1 MVRISDLLRLAK
13 PSHKHYLNDY
23 GKNKQIERRTWSFSD
38 LKKSISN
45 GCPSCCIIG
54 QAVQIMDPRWQD
66 WTKRLGSGTLVVL
79 FEGRIDSVATFTVAK
94 RVRESWTK
102 KSFGWEDEETYE
114 LFSLRRLSP
123 L

>member
-1 MVRISDLLRLAK
+1 
-13 PSHKHYLNDY
+13 
-23 GKNKQIERRTWSFSD
+23 
-38 LKKSISN
+38 
-45 GCPSCCIIG
+45 
-54 QAVQIMDPRWQD
+54 MDPRWQD